1 LVNRYFILSGLI
13 PNEYIG
19 SRLKLLGQILKTI
32 PSVHTDTECT
42 STCCNCSSII
52 EVKLPEQSSVQQ
64 SNIEASSTSDATNV
78 TFNDESP
85 GETVEIPA
93 DTVSEMP
100 YIPSNVHIAKFLNR
114 PVLIKNYTWSLGST
128 TVDSFDPWNLYF
140 NHTSIKKKIDNY
152 YLLRCRLKVKFVI
165 NASPFH
171 YGCMLAA
178 YKPLSKFLT
187 PAIID
192 DASTGSTDDFCN
204 VGYSQLPRVYV
215 YPQTSQGGELT
226 LPFLW
231 PKEWLDI
238 TTASELTNMGT
249 FYLRPLTAL
258 SFANAGTGV
267 NCNIQVFAWAEDVE
281 LSGPTVKLAM
291 QSSNDEYGSI
301 SGPAS
306 AVANVAGLLEEVPG
320 IGLYATAT
328 RMAATAVG
336 SIAKIFGFT
345 NVPVITDVHQFTPS
359 PFPVFASPEIGTQI
373 EKLTIDPK
381 NELTIDP
388 RSVGV
393 DMGDELIIHSIT
405 DREAYLTQFTWTL
418 AGAPDDI
425 LFSIQVSPFMERVA
439 TGTNQ
444 NLLQLVP
451 MSLVARMFSYWRGDI
466 KIRLKFVCS
475 QYHKGRLRVSW
486 DPVGDI
492 GATADS
498 TTEVFTQIV
507 DLADCTDITFNI
519 PYMQTTAFL
528 NSIFTYGQ
536 RFANSG
542 SITNSAG
549 ATNGVFTVRIL
560 NELSAPLSTADIKV
574 LVFVAGGKNLEFA
587 SPTEIDQYYASN
599 PVCALPAQ
607 SAFQKYDTEES
618 SVEMGEAP
626 SNPPLTSYLT
636 YHGEVVKSLRL
647 LMRRTGLHYFMPLN
661 SNVLTAT
668 SNGAIAYNRLSR
680 YPYYPGSDNNGLFT
694 CTKLATGA
702 GRINY
707 VKWHPL
713 TWISQCYLG
722 CRGAVNYRFNLNTKL
737 DAVDFNAVR
746 TTNNSSTTLS
756 TSTYRAL
763 NTTTTAASMAL
774 SRPNLIDHTGMSLT
788 NTKTNTGLNVS
799 IPYYSKYK
807 FRTTSSRYTTVGSSS
822 DDSNLDW
829 YQVNTILNPAADS
842 NASTT
847 YNNIGFEAFIG
858 AGTDYSP
865 IFFVNVPTLY
875 QYTSLPVST

>member
-1 LVNRYFILSGLI
+1 MPQVQADS
-13 PNEYIG
+13 
-19 SRLKLLGQILKTI
+19 K
-32 PSVHTDTECT
+32 CT
-42 STCCNCSSII
+42 STCCSSTPII
-52 EVKLPEQSSVQQ
+52 ELPEQSNVQQ
-64 SNIEASSTSDATNV
+64 SNVEASSTTDATNV
-78 TFNDESP
+78 TFNDEVP
-85 GETVEIPA
+85 GETVDIPSDISA
-93 DTVSEMP
+93 ESP

-114 PVLIKNYTWSLGST
+114 PVLIKNYTWTLGST
-128 TVDSFDPWNLYF
+128 TTDSFDPWNLYF
-140 NHTSIKKKIDNY
+140 NHTSIKKKVDNY
-152 YLLRCRLKVKFVI
+152 YLMRCRLRVKFVI

-178 YKPLSKFLT
+178 YKPLSKYLT
-187 PAIID
+187 PAVID
-192 DASTGSTDDFCN
+192 TASTGTTDDLQN
-204 VGYSQLPRVYV
+204 VGFSQLPRVYI

-231 PKEWLDI
+231 PKEWLDV
-238 TTASELTNMGT
+238 TQASDLTNMGT
-249 FYLRPLTAL
+249 FYFRPLTAL
-258 SFANAGTGV
+258 AFANSGTGV

-291 QSSNDEYGSI
+291 QSSNDEYGAI

-306 AVANVAGLLEEVPG
+306 AVANVAGMLEEAPV

-336 SIAKIFGFT
+336 SIAKLFGFT
-345 NVPVITDVHQFTPS
+345 NVPVVADIHQFTPS

-393 DMGDELIIHSIT
+393 DMGDELLIHNIT
-405 DREAYLTQFTWTL
+405 SREAYITQFTWTL

-425 LFSIQVSPFMERVA
+425 LFSTQISPFFERIA
-439 TGTNQ
+439 SGTNQ
-444 NLLQLVP
+444 TLLQLTP

-486 DPVGDI
+486 DPVGAI
-492 GATADS
+492 GSTADS

-519 PYMQTTAFL
+519 PYMQPTAFL
-528 NSIFTYGQ
+528 NSIFTYAQ
-536 RFANSG
+536 RFANDG

-560 NELSAPLSTADIKV
+560 NELSAPLNTADIKI
-574 LVFVAGGKNLEFA
+574 LVFVAGGDNLEFA
-587 SPTEIDQYYASN
+587 SPTEIDTSYAAT
-599 PVCALPAQ
+599 PVCAMPAQ
-607 SAFQKYDTEES
+607 SGFQKYDTEES
-618 SVEMGEAP
+618 YVEMGEAP
-626 SNPPLTSYLT
+626 SNPPRTTYLT
-636 YHGEVVKSLRL
+636 YHGEVIKSLRL
-647 LMRRTGLHYFMPLN
+647 LMRRTGLHFFMPLN
-661 SNVLTAT
+661 SNLLTST
-668 SNGAIAYNRLSR
+668 VNGALAYNRLSR

-694 CTKLATGA
+694 CTKLATGS
-702 GRINY
+702 GRFNY
-707 VKWHPL
+707 VKWHPI
-713 TWISQCYLG
+713 TWVSQCFLG
-722 CRGAVNYRFNLNTKL
+722 CRGAINYRFNLNTKL
-737 DAVDFNAVR
+737 DIADFNAVR
-746 TTNNSSTTLS
+746 SINNPSTALS

-763 NTTTTAASMAL
+763 NITSATASMAL
-774 SRPNLIDHTGMSLT
+774 ARPNLIDHTGMALT

-807 FRTTSSRYTTVGSSS
+807 FRTTSATYSTVGSSS

-829 YQVNTILNPAADS
+829 YQINTILNPAADS
-842 NASTT
+842 DATST
-847 YNNIGFEAFIG
+847 YNNIGFEAYIG

-875 QYTSLPVST
+875 QYTSLPAST